1 MIVAPGII
9 TIANLIHAAAAE
21 LAAASID
28 DPRLEAEV
36 LLAHALT
43 TDRAHVLARLSDSI
57 DDAANARFSSLF
69 ARRLA
74 REPLAYIVGHR
85 EFYGIEITC
94 APGAL
99 IPRPETEML
108 VEIALDEIRG
118 RGGALRIADVGTGSG
133 AIAVAI
139 VSNAPNAHITAID
152 ATSDALTIAR
162 ANVDRHG
169 LASSIDLSPGNLL
182 DGAGVFDVI
191 VANLPYV
198 SAAEWQTLQPE
209 VRDHEPRTALVGG
222 VEGTEA
228 IEQLLHDAPPHLATA
243 GVLALEI
250 GATQSERLLAL
261 ARMCFRDGE
270 VCVIKDLAGL
280 DRVLVVRT
288 GGR

>member
-1 MIVAPGII
+1 MATATNII
-9 TIANLIHAAAAE
+9 ASLIHDATAQF
-21 LAAASID
+21 AAASVD
-28 DPRLEAEV
+28 DARLEAEL

-57 DDAANARFSSLF
+57 DDAANARFSSLL

-85 EFYGIEITC
+85 EFYGIEIAC

-108 VEIALDEIRG
+108 VEIALDEIRT

-133 AIAVAI
+133 AIAIAI
-139 VSNAPNAHITAID
+139 AANAPNARITAID
-152 ATSDALTIAR
+152 ASIDALAIAR
-162 ANVDRHG
+162 GNVDRRNVADRIE
-169 LASSIDLSPGNLL
+169 LRAGNLL
-182 DGAGVFDVI
+182 DNAGVFDVI

-198 SAAEWQTLQPE
+198 SASEWQTLQPE

-228 IEQLLHDAPPHLATA
+228 IEQLLHDAPPHLASG
-243 GVLALEI
+243 GVLAAEM
-250 GATQSERLLAL
+250 GATQGERLATV
-261 ARMCFRDGE
+261 ARINFPDAE

-288 GGR
+288 AGG